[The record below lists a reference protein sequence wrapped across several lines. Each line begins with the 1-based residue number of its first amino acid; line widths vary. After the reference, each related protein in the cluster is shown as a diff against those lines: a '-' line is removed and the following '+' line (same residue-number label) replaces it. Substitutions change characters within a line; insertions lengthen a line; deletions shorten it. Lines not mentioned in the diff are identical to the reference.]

1 MSFFGSDFLSYSVI
15 IPVYNAM
22 PYIDSLKRNIFSFLA
37 TPCNIEVIIV
47 DDGSI
52 DGCSAILEDISDII
66 YIKQNNQGVSA
77 ARNTGIKLASNDY
90 LIFFDSD
97 DELDASLFTF
107 LDSLNTKNDV
117 IFFNY
122 QINGAV
128 VNHSLEDMDFTGHD
142 IFKLFLDKKIN
153 LTICCLVVKKDF
165 IVLNSIF
172 FDVGYSLGEDIVFLF
187 KIFYFS
193 NYLNYFSKTYFNYI
207 LKNGGAAKSFVDYR
221 KSRMLELFLNFKDNY
236 KLYED
241 LLESYNFYLITLYLY
256 LLKNCIIYGVKDKK
270 SAKFIIDF
278 SFLLKMKT
286 NYTNLYYVFFRNT
299 FRFFYVF
306 AYYFILFFRKIS

>member
-1 MSFFGSDFLSYSVI
+1 MSYSVI

-22 PYIDSLKRNIFSFLA
+22 PHMDSLKRNIISFLA
-37 TPCNIEVIIV
+37 TPCNVEVIIV

-52 DGCSAILEDISDII
+52 DGCSTILENISDII

-77 ARNTGIKLASNDY
+77 ARNAGIKLASNDY

-193 NYLNYFSKTYFNYI
+193 NHLSYFSKNYFNYI
-207 LKNGGAAKSFVDYR
+207 LKNGGSAKSFVDYR

-256 LLKNCIIYGVKDKK
+256 LLKNCIIYGVKDKQ

-286 NYTNLYYVFFRNT
+286 NYTNLYYVFFKNT

>member
-1 MSFFGSDFLSYSVI
+1 MNFFGSDFLSYSVI

-22 PYIDSLKRNIFSFLA
+22 PYIDSLKRNIISFLA
-37 TPCNIEVIIV
+37 TPCNVEVVIV

-52 DGCSAILEDISDII
+52 DGCSAILENISDII

-77 ARNTGIKLASNDY
+77 ARNAGIKLASNDY

-122 QINGAV
+122 QINGVV
-128 VNHSLEDMDFTGHD
+128 VNHLFEDMEFKSHD

-153 LTICCLVVKKDF
+153 LTICCLVVKKNF
-165 IVLNSIF
+165 LVLNDIF
-172 FDVGYSLGEDIVFLF
+172 FDVNYSLGEDIMFLF
-187 KIFYFS
+187 KIFYLS
-193 NYLNYFSKTYFNYI
+193 NHLNYFSNTYFNYI
-207 LKNGGAAKSFVDYR
+207 LKNGGAAKSYVDYK
-221 KSRMLELFLNFKDNY
+221 KSRMLELFLSFKDNY

-241 LLESYNFYLITLYLY
+241 LLESYNFYMMTLYLY
-256 LLKNCIIYGVKDKK
+256 LLKNSFIYGVKNKQ
-270 SAKFIIDF
+270 SAKFIMDF
-278 SFLLKMKT
+278 SFLLKIKT
-286 NYTNLYYVFFRNT
+286 NYTNLYYSFFKYF

-306 AYYFILFFRKIS
+306 AYYFILLFRKIN

>member
-22 PYIDSLKRNIFSFLA
+22 PYIDSLKQNIFSFLA

-77 ARNTGIKLASNDY
+77 ARNAGIKLASNDY

-193 NYLNYFSKTYFNYI
+193 NHLSYFSKNYFNYI

-256 LLKNCIIYGVKDKK
+256 LLKNCIIYGVKDKQ

-286 NYTNLYYVFFRNT
+286 NYTNLYYVFFKNT